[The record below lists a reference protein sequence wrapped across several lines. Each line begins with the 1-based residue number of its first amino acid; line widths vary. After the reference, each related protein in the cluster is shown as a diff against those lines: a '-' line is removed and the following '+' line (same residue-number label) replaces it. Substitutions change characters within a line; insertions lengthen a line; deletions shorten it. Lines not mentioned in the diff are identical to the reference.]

1 MTYMNLTKTN
11 QTSRQVASE
20 MRQWYLLRLEALIMT
35 VINKV
40 LIDLRFEAFGVF
52 AIKSKC

>member
-1 MTYMNLTKTN
+1 MNLTKTK

-40 LIDLRFEAFGVF
+40 LIDLRFEVFGAF